1 MSTIIQQNLAT
12 ILKQVD
18 QLSQQYG
25 RPKNAVQLLAVSKT
39 RGSDEIRQAYAA
51 GQRHFGENY
60 AQELME
66 KAQSLADLAIVWH
79 FIGPLQTN
87 KCRLVAEHC
96 QWVHSVWREK
106 EMKIL
111 NQHRPAHFPP
121 LNICLQVNIDQEP
134 SKSGVSPEE
143 LAQLC
148 QSSQQFP
155 KLKLRGLMIIP
166 KPQTQVDR
174 QREPFHQLYRY
185 YRQLRTQGIALDTLS
200 MGMSSDYPLA
210 IAEGATIIR
219 VGNAIFGARPTKE

>member
-1 MSTIIQQNLAT
+1 MSTIIQQNLTT

-25 RPKNAVQLLAVSKT
+25 RLKNAVQLLAVSKT
-39 RGSDEIRQAYAA
+39 RSSEEIRQAYAA

-60 AQELME
+60 VQELTT
-66 KAQSLADLAIVWH
+66 KAQSLTDLEIIWH

-87 KCRLVAEHC
+87 KCRLVAQHC

-111 NQHRPAHFPP
+111 NQYRPAHLPP
-121 LNICLQVNIDQEP
+121 LNICLQVNIDQES
-134 SKSGVSPEE
+134 SKSGVLLEE
-143 LAQLC
+143 LEQLC
-148 QSSQQFP
+148 RCSQQFP
-155 KLKLRGLMIIP
+155 QLKLRGLMIIP
-166 KPQTQVDR
+166 KPQAEAAR
-174 QREPFHQLYRY
+174 QREPFHKLYRR
-185 YRQLRTQGIALDTLS
+185 YRQLRTQGVALDTLS

-219 VGNAIFGARPTKE
+219 VGNAIFGARPVKE